1 MSSSNTYT
9 TSDIGLAA
17 FLMLRGRNL
26 ISASQGGRGYKITF
40 DNSDGMCEKI
50 SIEYMNSDFIRYD
63 MYSKNLRIM
72 IKKS

>member
-50 SIEYMNSDFIRYD
+50 
-63 MYSKNLRIM
+63 
-72 IKKS
+72 